1 MRVLELIQRLQDMT
15 NKLGDVEVRTQISNH
30 PDTKKLHVT
39 GPVNSATSLS
49 FIYINAE
56 GNEGDS

>member
-30 PDTKKLHVT
+30 PDTK
-39 GPVNSATSLS
+39 N
-49 FIYINAE
+49 YM
-56 GNEGDS
+56 